1 MNKTKKTNWYVE
13 QTISKTQEKVLASM
27 KKYGSDWVKTWSTN
41 LPRNHANK
49 PYTGTN
55 SLYLSFLEF
64 KHKAYIT
71 RKNAEK
77 LGIAITDDYK
87 NSIPIVFNSYRPEKL
102 TNEEKKNKIKPR
114 SFRIR
119 RVYSVY
125 NISQTNCEIVK
136 NELFK
141 ELIAVAD
148 FKHSKNAETLCN
160 NIVKLLTHM
169 DVKHEVRDN
178 SNDAFFRPIDDLI
191 VLPQLNQF
199 KNYKEFIATLFHEL
213 THWSMVKS
221 RLDREKYYRETMK
234 LEGKPAYAVEELV
247 AELSSATLCGL
258 FGIEKT
264 PSPEHA
270 KYLNNWMKSIEED
283 ADYLMKACSLS
294 NKAVQYILK
303 LMNGFHAIPEQ
314 VQVYVKTL
322 KYWEEKSKV
331 A

>member
-1 MNKTKKTNWYVE
+1 MNKSKKTNWLVE
-13 QTISKTQEKVLASM
+13 QTISGIQEKVLASM
-27 KKYGSDWVKTWSTN
+27 KKYGSNWVKTWSTN
-41 LPRNHANK
+41 LPCNQANK
-49 PYTGTN
+49 PYTGLN
-55 SLYLSFLEF
+55 SVYLSFLDY
-64 KHKAYIT
+64 KYKAYMT
-71 RKNAEK
+71 RKNAKK
-77 LGIAITDDYK
+77 LGIAITDNYK
-87 NSIPIVFNSYRPEKL
+87 NSIPIVFNSFSEEKL
-102 TNEEKKNKIKPR
+102 SDDEKKGGKKPR

-119 RVYSVY
+119 RVYYVY
-125 NISQTNCEIVK
+125 NISQTNCEIIN

-141 ELIAVAD
+141 KLTSVAD

-160 NIVKLLTHM
+160 NVVKLLAHM
-169 DVKHEVRDN
+169 DVKHKVKD
-178 SNDAFFRPIDDLI
+178 SDKAFFRPLDDLI

-199 KNYKEFIATLFHEL
+199 EDYKKFISVLFHEL

-221 RLDREKYYRETMK
+221 RLDREKYYREVMK

-270 KYLNNWMKSIEED
+270 KYLNNWMKAIEED

-303 LMNGFHAIPEQ
+303 LMNGFVAVPAQ
-314 VQVYVKTL
+314 VQIYIKSL